1 MPDPASP
8 AQPLQVDPYAHP
20 KRSLDIVM
28 KGGITS
34 GVVYPLAVAELA
46 EVFRFRSIGGTSAGA
61 IAAAATAAAEHGRQ
75 TGKGGGFAGLA
86 DLPRR
91 LTEILPDGRSRL
103 FSLFQPSPKAAPAFA
118 VAVAAL
124 RARSGLG
131 KVAATLFETL
141 QTYPEGAWL
150 GALPGLLPAVA
161 LAFDLAAPQGPG
173 AKLGRIVALALALL
187 VAGLGALV
195 GSCGFLVVR
204 AVRALAGNA
213 FGLCRGFAERPPE
226 QGAEPRSEP
235 IAAPPLTLW
244 LDDLL
249 SDLSGKPKTEGPL
262 TFGDLWHAGLPPA
275 PKATACHAAGDADS
289 DIPSPSERSIDLQ
302 MMTTCLSLGRP
313 FRIPFDDKRFHF
325 KESELRGFFPETVAT
340 WMVKHARCKDRLD
353 HPTHE
358 GEPLLGLPP
367 AADLPVVFAARL
379 SLSFPLLLSAFPLY
393 AVDPDAIHATD
404 PDKRRQPPLGRCWFS
419 DGGLASNLPIHFF
432 DAPLP
437 AWPTVAI
444 DLTPAGPG
452 HPLAEAPADN
462 VFLPKTNVSGIL
474 EGRNRFDEAASGLG
488 QLAGF
493 IGSLLSVMQNWRDE
507 TLSRLPGQRDR
518 IAHVVLGESEGGLNL
533 EMPPDAVHELAERGR
548 WAGIKLRH
556 RFGGADAPADGLTDK
571 LSWDNHR
578 WVRFAEALP
587 ALQDL
592 LAAFA
597 RVHDQKNPGERT
609 FEELI
614 ERPPAYTTDR
624 TQAQKHRLA
633 EMTAKLAQLGREMAA
648 IAGDK
653 HENFH
658 VGEPHP
664 PGELKVRPRI

>member
-1 MPDPASP
+1 MPEPAPSSASP
-8 AQPLQVDPYAHP
+8 DPYAHP

-75 TGKGGGFAGLA
+75 SGRGGGFAGLA

-103 FSLFQPSPKAAPAFA
+103 FSLFQPSPEAAPAFA

-124 RARSGLG
+124 RAKSGLG
-131 KVAATLFETL
+131 KVAAALFETL

-150 GALPGLLPAVA
+150 GALPGLLPALA
-161 LAFDLAAPQGPG
+161 LAFDLAAPQDPG
-173 AKLGRIVALALALL
+173 AELGRIAALGLSLL
-187 VAGLGALV
+187 VAGLGALA

-213 FGLCRGFAERPPE
+213 FGLCRGLADPDAETPE
-226 QGAEPRSEP
+226 
-235 IAAPPLTLW
+235 APPLTPW
-244 LDDLL
+244 LDALL
-249 SDLSGKPKTEGPL
+249 SDLAGKPTTAGPL
-262 TFGDLWHAGLPPA
+262 TFGDLWRAGLPAA
-275 PKATACHAAGDADS
+275 PEAPVAASRDADS
-289 DIPSPSERSIDLQ
+289 DDVPPPAERSIDLQ
-302 MMTTCLSLGRP
+302 MMTTCLSLSRP
-313 FRIPFDDKRFHF
+313 FRIPFEDQRFHF
-325 KESELRGFFPETVAT
+325 KESELRRFFPQPVAD
-340 WMVKHARCKDRLD
+340 WMVEHARPDERLD
-353 HPTHE
+353 HPSHE

-393 AVDPDAIHATD
+393 AVDPDAIEA
-404 PDKRRQPPLGRCWFS
+404 PGPGQRRQPPLGRCWFS

-437 AWPTVAI
+437 AWPTVAV
-444 DLTPAGPG
+444 DLMAAGPG

-488 QLAGF
+488 RLTGF
-493 IGSLLSVMQNWRDE
+493 VGSLLSVMQNWRDE
-507 TLSRLPGQRDR
+507 SLSRLPGQRDR

-533 EMPPDAVHELAERGR
+533 EMPPDAVHQLAERGR

-609 FEELI
+609 YEELI
-614 ERPPAYTTDR
+614 AHPPAYAKYR
-624 TQAQKHRLA
+624 NPAQKHRLT
-633 EMTAKLAQLGREMAA
+633 EMTGKLAEFGREMAA
-648 IAGDK
+648 IADDK

-658 VGEPHP
+658 LGEPHP

>member
-1 MPDPASP
+1 MPDPAPP
-8 AQPLQVDPYAHP
+8 APADPYAHP

-46 EVFRFRSIGGTSAGA
+46 QVFRFRSIGGTSAGA

-103 FSLFQPSPKAAPAFA
+103 FSLFQPAPKAAPAFA

-124 RARSGLG
+124 RARSGRG
-131 KVAATLFETL
+131 KVAAALFRTLW
-141 QTYPEGAWL
+141 TYPLGAGL
-150 GALPGLLPAVA
+150 GALPGLLPALA

-173 AKLGRIVALALALL
+173 AKLSRIVALALSLL

-213 FGLCRGFAERPPE
+213 FGLCRGL
-226 QGAEPRSEP
+226 AEPGTETSE
-235 IAAPPLTLW
+235 APPLTPW

-249 SDLSGKPKTEGPL
+249 SDLAGKPKMEGPL
-262 TFGDLWHAGLPPA
+262 TFGDLWRAGLPAAPGTTAASSALGDTGDDDTEASDVPPPA
-275 PKATACHAAGDADS
+275 
-289 DIPSPSERSIDLQ
+289 ERSIDLQ
-302 MMTTCLSLGRP
+302 MMTTCLSLCRP
-313 FRIPFDDKRFHF
+313 FRIPFEDQRFHF
-325 KESELRGFFPETVAT
+325 KESELRRFFPETVAR
-340 WMVKHARCKDRLD
+340 WMIDHARPDDRLH

-393 AVDPDAIHATD
+393 AVDPDAIPAAG
-404 PDKRRQPPLGRCWFS
+404 PGQRRQPPLGRCWFS

-444 DLTPAGPG
+444 DLLAAGPG

-488 QLAGF
+488 QLTGF

-507 TLSRLPGQRDR
+507 ALSRLPGQRDR
-518 IAHVVLGESEGGLNL
+518 IAHVLLGESEGGLNL
-533 EMPPDAVHELAERGR
+533 EMPPDAVRRLAERGR

-597 RVHDQKNPGERT
+597 RVHDEKNPGERT

-614 ERPPAYTTDR
+614 ERPPAYATHR
-624 TQAQKHRLA
+624 TQAQKRRLT
-633 EMTAKLAQLGREMAA
+633 EMTGKLAQLGREMAA
-648 IAGDK
+648 IADHK
-653 HENFH
+653 QESFH
-658 VGEPHP
+658 RGEPHP